1 MWAPVT
7 CRQLTQSALLGE
19 RARHH
24 VMRVL
29 CGFLRTVAPRL
40 ASFVV
45 LRRGLVGAASGGGLA
60 GASRQVSHP
69 PGGGGLLA
77 LGPLATER
85 MAQANGSG
93 QAWLSFRERGLLSIR
108 GTSKLL
114 VGPRRKPPT
123 QATLLAASLH
133 LERPTWQAALDQR
146 PLTKATTPKTPEEG
160 GFTRPSLAQAELRRA
175 PPWAHPHAS
184 QLGIGEHLRIC
195 PQGYTCCTSHMEE
208 NLANRS
214 RAELETALLDSGRA
228 LQATLT
234 TQLQNFDG
242 EQATGH
248 AQCPATELL
257 SSGGGSRAVPSS
269 ASLGPMQDQKGEGVE
284 LDAESTV
291 PLGPECSRAVMKLV
305 YCAHCLGVPGARPCP
320 DYCRNVLKGCLANQ
334 ADLDAEWRNLL
345 DSMVLITDKF
355 WGPSGAESVI
365 GSVHLWLAEAINA
378 LQDNRDTL
386 TAKVIQGCGNP
397 KVNPQSSGPEQKQ
410 RRGKLV
416 LQERPPTGSLE
427 KLVSEAKAQLR
438 DAQDFWISLPGML
451 CSEKMA
457 MSTASDDRCWN
468 GMAKGRY
475 LPEVMGDG
483 LANQINNPEVEVD
496 ITKPDMT
503 VRQQIMQLKVMTNRL
518 RSAYNG
524 NDVDFQDAS
533 DDSSGSGS
541 GDSCPDDLCGRRV
554 SKKSSSPRT
563 TLTHAL
569 PGLSEREGQKTSA
582 SGCPRP
588 CVSLMLLLSLV
599 LSAARPTWR

>member
-1 MWAPVT
+1 MW
-7 CRQLTQSALLGE
+7 C
-19 RARHH
+19 
-24 VMRVL
+24 
-29 CGFLRTVAPRL
+29 
-40 ASFVV
+40 
-45 LRRGLVGAASGGGLA
+45 
-60 GASRQVSHP
+60 
-69 PGGGGLLA
+69 GGGGVRA
-77 LGPLATER
+77 AVPGGDKKE
-85 MAQANGSG
+85 QARVSVCAVRGSVSH
-93 QAWLSFRERGLLSIR
+93 QHDE
-108 GTSKLL
+108 
-114 VGPRRKPPT
+114 
-123 QATLLAASLH
+123 AA
-133 LERPTWQAALDQR
+133 
-146 PLTKATTPKTPEEG
+146 
-160 GFTRPSLAQAELRRA
+160 
-175 PPWAHPHAS
+175 
-184 QLGIGEHLRIC
+184 GEHLRIC

-242 EQATGH
+242 GSLSLEAGTGLALATRWPGARNHSRANALDSEEWAGVTTSTVATPGGRAFQPGAPWGAGH
-248 AQCPATELL
+248 AQLRGWAQAALAP
-257 SSGGGSRAVPSS
+257 
-269 ASLGPMQDQKGEGVE
+269 Q
-284 LDAESTV
+284 V
-291 PLGPECSRAVMKLV
+291 PLGPECQRTVMKLV

-378 LQDNRDTL
+378 LQDNRDML

-533 DDSSGSGS
+533 AGGEALRLRLPPALRVPNAAPLPGPLGRQAHVATPPSGVLRHRWGTAA
-541 GDSCPDDLCGRRV
+541 GPHHHPHGVPCDPVPQAARDLV
-554 SKKSSSPRT
+554 TSSSAR
-563 TLTHAL
+563 AW
-569 PGLSEREGQKTSA
+569 
-582 SGCPRP
+582 
-588 CVSLMLLLSLV
+588 
-599 LSAARPTWR
+599 RPTRKLELP